1 MYIGFAF
8 FLVCVC
14 YISLRRTPAFIKQP
28 VYALLHMKQGGQPF
42 TPQGGWVGVGVRGCL
57 CGSTCH
63 WLQLSGPSLLLDN
76 VVGVAALAW
85 PLCM

>member
-8 FLVCVC
+8 FLVCVG

-42 TPQGGWVGVGVRGCL
+42 TPQGVWVCGWASGGVYMEVLATAAAAR
-57 CGSTCH
+57 
-63 WLQLSGPSLLLDN
+63 PRLLLDAA
-76 VVGVAALAW
+76 VGVVALAW
-85 PLCM
+85 APM

>member
-8 FLVCVC
+8 FLMCVG

-42 TPQGGWVGVGVRGCL
+42 THQGEHGVGYGRG
-57 CGSTCH
+57 GS
-63 WLQLSGPSLLLDN
+63 WL
-76 VVGVAALAW
+76 VACAATHRNRIRVA
-85 PLCM
+85 